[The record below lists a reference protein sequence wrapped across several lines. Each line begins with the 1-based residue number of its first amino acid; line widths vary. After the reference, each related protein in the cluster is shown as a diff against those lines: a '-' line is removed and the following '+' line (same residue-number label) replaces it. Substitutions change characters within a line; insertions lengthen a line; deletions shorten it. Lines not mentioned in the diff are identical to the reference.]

1 MRPTVSEQLD
11 AVRNALADVVGPE
24 VSDAYAADVLAGALA
39 TLERIADTWADV
51 PSFLR
56 WDCEATSDVL
66 RLVDVDVPPMPDDL
80 LDVEALHA
88 HDRDLRALL
97 VTAMPAVLERDDAR
111 TAVVQLFRDRAARYP
126 SAAARPGG
134 GTPAHA
140 AR

>member
-11 AVRNALADVVGPE
+11 AVRSALADVVAPE

-39 TLERIADTWADV
+39 TLERIAETWADV

-56 WDCEATSDVL
+56 WDCEATREVL
-66 RLVDVDVPPMPDDL
+66 RLVDVDVPEMPEHL
-80 LDVEALHA
+80 LDVEALHT

-97 VTAMPAVLERDDAR
+97 VTAMPMIIERDDAR
-111 TAVVQLFRDRAARYP
+111 AAVVQLFRDRAARYP
-126 SAAARPGG
+126 SAARPGG
-134 GTPAHA
+134 GSPAHT